1 MSHETRKI
9 PSKIA
14 HAPDYSL
21 EESLGAPGMRIA
33 GIDEAGR
40 GAWAGPVVAA
50 AVILTHGKIPE
61 GIRDSKLLRKPQRE
75 EMFDRITR
83 TADFAVGIVESDE
96 IDRINIL
103 QASLK
108 AMGIAAAKL
117 PRPPQALLV
126 DGRQTPSL
134 PEPLNRIPARAIVKG
149 DSKSLS
155 IAAASIIAKV
165 TRDRVMTELSKN
177 GHAYGWEHNA
187 GYGTRAHRDALDRF
201 GVSKQHRRSFKPIHK
216 ILSQRT
222 RERLYFV

>member
-14 HAPDYSL
+14 RIPDYSL
-21 EESLGAPGMRIA
+21 EESLGAPGLRIA
-33 GIDEAGR
+33 GIDEVGR

-50 AVILTHGKIPE
+50 AVILTHGQIPE

-75 EMFDRITR
+75 EIFERITR
-83 TADFAVGIVESDE
+83 SADFAVGIIDSEE

-108 AMGIAAAKL
+108 AMALAAAKL

-126 DGRQTPSL
+126 DGRQTPGLSG
-134 PEPLNRIPARAIVKG
+134 PLSRIPARAIVKG

-155 IAAASIIAKV
+155 IAAASIVAKV
-165 TRDRVMTELSKN
+165 TRDRLMTELAKD
-177 GHAYGWEHNA
+177 GPAYGWESNA
-187 GYGTRAHRDALDRF
+187 GYGTRTHRDALNRF
-201 GVSKQHRRSFKPIHK
+201 GVSKQHRRSFFPIHK
-216 ILSQRT
+216 ILSQ
-222 RERLYFV
+222 